1 MVAHCGWHQR
11 LQLRDDRAVQ
21 PVETEPLHNIFDQ
34 RPLARAVRCCCMLQD
49 WKSSWA
55 IGKGESCCFLME
67 PPDRCR
73 AKTRQTRSRTHRRM
87 GVRPGV
93 HQLLTRVTGQSEG
106 SLDHA

>member
-34 RPLARAVRCCCMLQD
+34 RSLARAVRCCCMLQD

-55 IGKGESCCFLME
+55 IGKGESCCFLI
-67 PPDRCR
+67 PIVVALRRGRLDP
-73 AKTRQTRSRTHRRM
+73 RTHRRM

-93 HQLLTRVTGQSEG
+93 HQLLTRVTVQSEG